1 MTETT
6 MMDTVSMHAFYGMQP
21 ALLGPLAL
29 FTFISSITP
38 GPNNTMLAAS
48 GLNFGLRRT
57 WPHVWGVSLGF
68 TLMVVL
74 VGLGMG
80 AVFVQYPWLHPVLKY
95 LSAAYLLFLAW
106 KIANAAP
113 PLQPGEATAQS
124 QPMSFLQAA
133 LFQWVNPKAWV
144 MTTGMVS
151 AYVPSGE
158 AFWGHLGL
166 AAVIAIVVGLP
177 CIVLWAAFG
186 SALRRWLHRPRMI
199 RAFNWTMAML
209 LVLSIGF
216 SLV

>member
-1 MTETT
+1 MPLF
-6 MMDTVSMHAFYGMQP
+6 SWMQP
-21 ALLGPLAL
+21 ALLGPLVL

-57 WPHVWGVSLGF
+57 WPHVWGVNMGF
-68 TLMVVL
+68 IAMLVL
-74 VGLGMG
+74 IGLGMG
-80 AVFVQYPWLHPVLKY
+80 AVFTRYPWLHPLLKY
-95 LSAAYLLFLAW
+95 VSAAYLLFLAW

-113 PLQPGEATAQS
+113 PQQPVEGAAQS
-124 QPMSFLQAA
+124 RPLTFWQAA

-166 AAVIAIVVGLP
+166 AALIAMAVGMP
-177 CIVLWAAFG
+177 CIIVWAAFG

-199 RAFNWTMAML
+199 RAFNWTMAAL
-209 LVLSIGF
+209 LVLSIGL

>member
-1 MTETT
+1 
-6 MMDTVSMHAFYGMQP
+6 MMDTVSMHAFYWMQP